1 MNKKIKLS
9 DYGFNILQIET
20 SANCNMACSFCPYP
34 LKNDFTS
41 KLEISEIKN
50 ILNQIDENDEKFKYI
65 TFSQFNEPLLDSRIF
80 DIFNI
85 AKSKGL
91 KILFITNGLLLNK
104 EKNIE
109 GLLKFKPD
117 VKISLQVLD
126 QTKHKDARGL
136 NIDLK
141 KYLDTIINFCKIIKD
156 TGLNVTIDIGC
167 NFNDNIAKTSLKKVF
182 GLQIGDPAMPSTLK
196 NALKYFYD
204 HLILFYNIADVEF
217 KGNLDQIIESL
228 KKNNFS
234 NKYIDQNGYKI
245 YNNVVL
251 KIKPFH
257 YGRKIKDFY
266 PINNNFSCQSEI
278 LGILADGNIVPCC
291 LSYDDSISMGN
302 IKNQSLI
309 NTLHQNKFLK
319 NLRSKKG
326 EKHLT
331 CKKCFGEP
339 TKRGAHVR
347 NILNF
352 VRN

>member
-1 MNKKIKLS
+1 MGINDLPSEIRRFKEIREDHDFTQAEFAEKLGIKNSTADIERGRTKLS
-9 DYGFNILQIET
+9 GQVITELLRLFQVNPLWIYGYSNQKHL
-20 SANCNMACSFCPYP
+20 
-34 LKNDFTS
+34 DTS
-41 KLEISEIKN
+41 KGDVSPKVVVVDKEDNENMVLV
-50 ILNQIDENDEKFKYI
+50 NQKAAAGYPN
-65 TFSQFNEPLLDSRIF
+65 
-80 DIFNI
+80 
-85 AKSKGL
+85 
-91 KILFITNGLLLNK
+91 
-104 EKNIE
+104 
-109 GLLKFKPD
+109 
-117 VKISLQVLD
+117 
-126 QTKHKDARGL
+126 
-136 NIDLK
+136 
-141 KYLDTIINFCKIIKD
+141 
-156 TGLNVTIDIGC
+156 
-167 NFNDNIAKTSLKKVF
+167 
-182 GLQIGDPAMPSTLK
+182 
-196 NALKYFYD
+196 
-204 HLILFYNIADVEF
+204 NIADVEY

-278 LGILADGNIVPCC
+278 LGILADGNMVPCC